1 MTTQPESL
9 RLADAIDPLTRKE
22 LDNLT
27 CAAAAVELRRQ
38 YAEIQEWRA
47 KAATWLASPE
57 AAQRLEG
64 YRELGRL
71 VERTEAQRDALRAEL
86 REATEAVDDPAVNNL
101 RTLPEAIRMLR
112 ADAERYRYIVSHAR
126 RLDILGWSLCQ
137 ASMFQLS
144 SRIDAAKEA
153 GE

>member
-1 MTTQPESL
+1 MMSTQREAL

-22 LDNLT
+22 LDNLA

-64 YRELGRL
+64 YRELGQRA
-71 VERTEAQRDALRAEL
+71 ERAEAKCDAMRAEL

-101 RTLPEAIRMLR
+101 RTLPESIRMLR
-112 ADAERYRYIVSHAR
+112 AERDALLEALQRYVHHFGDPLKCAR
-126 RLDILGWSLCQ
+126 
-137 ASMFQLS
+137 
-144 SRIDAAKEA
+144 AAIAKA
-153 GE
+153 TGGTPCAC

>member
-38 YAEIQEWRA
+38 DAELQEWRA

-57 AAQRLEG
+57 AAARLEG

-71 VERTEAQRDALRAEL
+71 AERADAQRDALRVEL

-112 ADAERYRYIVSHAR
+112 ADAERYRYVVSHAR
-126 RLDILGWSLCQ
+126 RLDILDWSLCQ

-144 SRIDAAKEA
+144 SRIDAARE
-153 GE
+153 ES